1 MFRYVSVG
9 PRSRNA
15 LYIAKIR
22 RHVGA
27 RQSIGRPDSP
37 RSPDSI
43 PGKKVCPHSGTSCV
57 LTLVN
62 RLVCL
67 HWDILCALLLL
78 TLTPKNKHEVQ
89 WNNSTLH
96 HKLGLTIGWSSS
108 GGFGTSYKWG
118 EKLLLS

>member
-1 MFRYVSVG
+1 MLDRASAGQTVQD
-9 PRSRNA
+9 
-15 LYIAKIR
+15 
-22 RHVGA
+22 H
-27 RQSIGRPDSP
+27 Q
-37 RSPDSI
+37 I
-43 PGKKVCPHSGTSCV
+43 PFQGKKPV
-57 LTLVN
+57 LIVVH
-62 RLVCL
+62 LVCL